1 MKRPGVAVVMT
12 AAPGTLPRVRYN
24 SRMASA
30 RGATDRLKLF
40 VDRVDRTA
48 GRRAIVDQTVR
59 AHFSLRSDAEAGAST
74 FTTDAGD
81 EEDLRSLLL
90 DFRSFLSPTEDV
102 FANRIF
108 NILEQ
113 TLLDEELKQAN
124 RQNREAWKLACHGY
138 ISVVVNEKVYTAE
151 QCFDLIVNGD
161 LFHMD
166 EQKAAEFSS
175 LPLVMRSMMSQQMI
189 SLVLNGLQALWST
202 RNIAAIA
209 LEDAHDSSDIP
220 ADG

>member
-1 MKRPGVAVVMT
+1 MKRPGAAVVMT
-12 AAPGTLPRVRYN
+12 TAPGTLPRVRYN

-40 VDRVDRTA
+40 VGRVDRTT
-48 GRRAIVDQTVR
+48 GRRAIVDKTVR
-59 AHFSLRSDAEAGAST
+59 VDFSLRFDAEVEAYT

-90 DFRSFLSPTEDV
+90 DFRPFLSSKEDV
-102 FANRIF
+102 CANGIF

-113 TLLDEELKQAN
+113 ALHDEELKQAN
-124 RQNREAWKLACHGY
+124 RRNREAWKLARHGY
-138 ISVVVNEKVYTAE
+138 VSVVVNEKAYTAE

-175 LPLVMRSMMSQQMI
+175 LSLPMRSMMFQQMI
-189 SLVLNGLQALWST
+189 SLVINGLHALCST
-202 RNIAAIA
+202 RNIAAIVLDDA
-209 LEDAHDSSDIP
+209 LDSSDIP